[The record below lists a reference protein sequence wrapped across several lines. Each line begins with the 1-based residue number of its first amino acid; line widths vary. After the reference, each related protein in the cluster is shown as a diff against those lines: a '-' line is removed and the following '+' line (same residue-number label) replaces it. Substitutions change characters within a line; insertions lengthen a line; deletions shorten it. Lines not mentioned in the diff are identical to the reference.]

1 MVLGQLVAISV
12 AIALFITAMYTHE
25 PTSVRPKA
33 GIVLWFCLLDALL
46 TMIVMPMF
54 ASTENFMPA
63 LLSIHLAVIVPLL
76 FVPRS
81 GKALLGMSW
90 KILIPILVVLAGA
103 VAMVNTSEVLRVIS
117 SGESI
122 AEYLLENAASHPA
135 NSSVSFDVV
144 WCVIAFVSWYLLKGS
159 TTSALLKCGVMVAGA
174 IAVLIYHVGVNWL
187 LVGSVLPIFAL
198 LAFGILHLALTRLRA
213 RNEVHRAA
221 VLGRLGIKE
230 HGIVAG
236 TTTVA
241 PHMAKPR
248 LVVGFWHPYW

>member
-1 MVLGQLVAISV
+1 MILGQLVAISV

-33 GIVLWFCLLDALL
+33 GIVLWVCLLAALL
-46 TMIVMPMF
+46 TMVAMPMF
-54 ASTENFMPA
+54 ASTDKFMPA
-63 LLSIHLAVIVPLL
+63 LLSIHLSVIVPLL

-81 GKALLGMSW
+81 GKVLLGMSW
-90 KILIPILVVLAGA
+90 RVLIPILMVLAGA
-103 VAMVNTSEVLRVIS
+103 VAVVNTSEVLRVIS
-117 SGESI
+117 SHERV
-122 AEYLLENAASHPA
+122 AEHLLENAASHPA

-144 WCVIAFVSWYLLKGS
+144 WCIIAFVSWYLLKGS
-159 TTSALLKCGVMVAGA
+159 TTSALLKIGVMVAGA
-174 IAVLIYHVGVNWL
+174 IAVLIHRVGVNWL
-187 LVGSVLPIFAL
+187 LVASVVPIFAL
-198 LAFGILHLALTRLRA
+198 LGFGILQLALSRLRT

>member
-1 MVLGQLVAISV
+1 MILGQLVAISV
-12 AIALFITAMYTHE
+12 AVALFITAMYTHE

-33 GIVLWFCLLDALL
+33 GIVLWFGLVSALL
-46 TMIVMPMF
+46 TMVAMPMF
-54 ASTENFMPA
+54 ASTESFMPA

-81 GKALLGMSW
+81 GRVLLGMSW
-90 KILIPILVVLAGA
+90 KVLVPVLMVLAA
-103 VAMVNTSEVLRVIS
+103 VVAGVNTREVLRVIS
-117 SGESI
+117 DRENV

-159 TTSALLKCGVMVAGA
+159 TTSALLKCGAMVAGA
-174 IAVLIYHVGVNWL
+174 ISVLIYRVGINWL
-187 LVGSVLPIFAL
+187 LVASVVPIFAL
-198 LAFGILHLALTRLRA
+198 LGFGILHFALIKLRA

>member
-1 MVLGQLVAISV
+1 MILGQLVAISV

-25 PTSVRPKA
+25 PTTVRPKA
-33 GIVLWFCLLDALL
+33 GITLWSSLLTALL
-46 TMIVMPMF
+46 TMVVMPTF
-54 ASTENFMPA
+54 ASTDKFMPA

-81 GKALLGMSW
+81 GKALLAMSW
-90 KILIPILVVLAGA
+90 KILVPTLVILAGV
-103 VAMVNTSEVLRVIS
+103 VAGVNTKEVLSILSKR
-117 SGESI
+117 ENI

-144 WCVIAFVSWYLLKGS
+144 WCAIAFGSWYLLKGS
-159 TTSALLKCGVMVAGA
+159 TTSAILKSGALVAAGIA
-174 IAVLIYHVGVNWL
+174 ILIYHVGINWL
-187 LVGSVLPIFAL
+187 LVASVVPIVVL
-198 LAFGILHLALTRLRA
+198 LGFGVINLALNRLRA
-213 RNEVHRAA
+213 RNEAHRAA
-221 VLGRLGIKE
+221 YLGKLGIKE
-230 HGIVAG
+230 HGIIAG